1 MRWQTAIS
9 IVVFVSVLGAC
20 GSSGGP
26 CTNHT
31 GTYSVTFSRRD
42 GNCGDIPEQVIVISG
57 PSAVPQGCT
66 GSVRTSADGC
76 DVTYDVTCPVKG
88 GTLTERGSGSW
99 SNDGSSG
106 HATEQVILNAS
117 VSCSGTY
124 DVTYRKL
131 R

>member
-1 MRWQTAIS
+1 
-9 IVVFVSVLGAC
+9 
-20 GSSGGP
+20 
-26 CTNHT
+26 
-31 GTYSVTFSRRD
+31 VTFSRRD